1 MTFWTKH
8 NNKRAYKLSAAH
20 SHYGQFAR
28 VIEIW
33 NEWLLEYVI
42 EVKKMIDFFLSK
54 ATLWVET
61 IDETSAPGEPF
72 ENKTDTRF
80 VLFL

>member
-1 MTFWTKH
+1 MTCGTKH

-42 EVKKMIDFFLSK
+42 EVKKLIDFFFKQS
-54 ATLWVET
+54 
-61 IDETSAPGEPF
+61 DSMS
-72 ENKTDTRF
+72 
-80 VLFL
+80 